1 MYSLLGAIV
10 TSSLIYV
17 CKDEIEIAERGMWR
31 GNVLHPFL
39 MTEYRVEST
48 EHGYGYEVCIRI
60 RRQAFFIHG
69 GPRSDFIGHKPLG
82 QSATSVCID

>member
-17 CKDEIEIAERGMWR
+17 CEDEIEIAERGMW

-39 MTEYRVEST
+39 MSIRTER
-48 EHGYGYEVCIRI
+48 GYGYGICIRI

-69 GPRSDFIGHKPLG
+69 P
-82 QSATSVCID
+82 

>member
-17 CKDEIEIAERGMWR
+17 CQDEIEIAERGMW
-31 GNVLHPFL
+31 GNAFL
-39 MTEYRVEST
+39 MRVSVLRTER
-48 EHGYGYEVCIRI
+48 GYGYEECIRI
-60 RRQAFFIHG
+60 RRQAFFIH

-82 QSATSVCID
+82 QSA

>member
-17 CKDEIEIAERGMWR
+17 CQDEIEIAERGMW

-39 MTEYRVEST
+39 MRVSVLRTER
-48 EHGYGYEVCIRI
+48 GYGYEVCIRI

-69 GPRSDFIGHKPLG
+69 PRSDFIGHKPLG
-82 QSATSVCID
+82 QSATSAVLTCID